1 MEYEWGRFVYW
12 LSEGQNAVAVQAIAA
27 LGGLT
32 ASVLLTAITA
42 WYAWLTKHI
51 LVASTL
57 QAFDEMRPEL
67 NLHVQPTECS
77 ARVHIHNA
85 GKYGALLLDV
95 RLTRYIDNRPMMQ
108 WRPPDFQGRLFKPNE
123 QASFAVTVPDATDQL
138 RGFEAYDLVVVA
150 SDRAKHIFITYDH
163 RSPAN
168 VSLIEHGSPSRIRLR
183 LLLNPWRIRYWNFA
197 NRLGRAVRR

>member
-12 LSEGQNAVAVQAIAA
+12 LSQGQNAAAVQAIAA

-57 QAFDEMRPEL
+57 QALDEMRPEL
-67 NLHVQPTECS
+67 NLLVQPTERL
-77 ARVHIHNA
+77 ARVRIHNA

-95 RLTRYIDNRPMMQ
+95 RLTRYIENRPMKQ
-108 WRPPDFQGRLFKPNE
+108 WRLADLQGRLFKPNE
-123 QASFAVTVPDATDQL
+123 QASFAVTVPDATDQPS
-138 RGFEAYDLVVVA
+138 GFEAYDLVVVA
-150 SDRAKHIFITYDH
+150 SDRAKHIFITYDY
-163 RSPAN
+163 RSHAN
-168 VSLIEHGSPSRIRLR
+168 VFLIEHGRPSRIRLR

-197 NRLGRAVRR
+197 NRLRKSSRR